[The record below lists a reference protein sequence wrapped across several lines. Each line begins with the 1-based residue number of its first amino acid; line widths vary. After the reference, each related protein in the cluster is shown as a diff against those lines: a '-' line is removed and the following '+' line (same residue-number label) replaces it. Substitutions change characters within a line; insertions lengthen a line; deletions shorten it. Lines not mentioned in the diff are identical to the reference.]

1 MLLAVFAS
9 ALCGRVFF
17 LDYTD
22 LFLCSCSR
30 RSCSSLSRC
39 SLACLRFSA
48 RTRAASSGLLVPAD
62 GLLAGAVG
70 VEAVEAGAAVEA
82 AAVVVT
88 EGAAAA
94 AAADGST
101 LGAAEEADVTTGGL
115 REGGVTGAEDTTMA
129 GTLEEAV
136 RETTKRRREIKRLLF
151 ILF

>member
-1 MLLAVFAS
+1 M
-9 ALCGRVFF
+9 
-17 LDYTD
+17 
-22 LFLCSCSR
+22 
-30 RSCSSLSRC
+30 
-39 SLACLRFSA
+39 
-48 RTRAASSGLLVPAD
+48 PAD

-88 EGAAAA
+88 EGAAAV
-94 AAADGST
+94 AADGST

-129 GTLEEAV
+129 GTLAEAV
-136 RETTKRRREIKRLLF
+136 REATKRRREIKRLLS